1 MEIRQADLLEDL
13 KFRTHRVIAAADMQ
27 FKSLPREI
35 LHFKPSPSQW
45 SILECLEHLNL
56 YGDYY
61 LPAIGQ
67 ALQKGKPLGDVV
79 NYKSG
84 WLGEY
89 FSDLMLGKNGRI
101 WKFTT
106 SKSKNPLF
114 TKLPD
119 YVIDRFLEQQKQY
132 LDFLQEAE
140 HIHLGQVRVPISI
153 APWIR
158 IKLGDTL
165 RFCIYHNERHINQ
178 AERVWR
184 EARK

>member
-1 MEIRQADLLEDL
+1 MKIRQADLLEDL

-27 FKSLPREI
+27 FKSLPGET
-35 LHFKPSPSQW
+35 LHFKPTPSQW

-61 LPAIGQ
+61 LPVIRK
-67 ALQKGKPLGDVV
+67 ALQKGKPLGDVI

-89 FSDLMLGKNGRI
+89 FADLMLGKNGRI

-119 YVIDRFLEQQKQY
+119 YVIDRFLDQQKQY
-132 LDFLQEAE
+132 LEFLQAAE
-140 HIHLGQVRVPISI
+140 DINLGQVRVPISI

-158 IKLGDTL
+158 IQLGDAL

-184 EARK
+184 EARQ